1 MFCNYTIILLLIQSY
16 IKLCLSFLEPGI
28 WSYDI
33 VKNEQYIA
41 ISKIL
46 YKDSTLYATV
56 LCHNVSF
63 KMKVSW
69 VLRLS
74 PCGDEYSY
82 IADKNDLIGTY
93 FISPQSKP
101 LQFSYRTIEFQLSK
115 NYNQDPI
122 LPFTLCEN
130 GYFHFE
136 DESYMKHEVFGVEEN
151 KNIGSQIITSYKNA
165 LNNYRVNYGQTKIVD
180 DPISFNRY
188 NTTSHTP
195 VDYNS
200 KNIDIKND
208 QDVEAIDILPKNIT
222 KPIPPLINPRAR
234 SRRKNSSLI
243 RKRSLLKFENPEGV
257 ISKTWKTGN
266 YLLILKFEVEP
277 DDENVKISKY
287 ATVRVEMKSS
297 SGKYLSAHDWPMLP
311 FYACMCALY
320 LIYMIVW
327 SFWCIYYY
335 KELLRIQYCIAAVI
349 FLGFLEK
356 SLFLG
361 EYHTVNSTGN
371 SIYGALVFAELI
383 SALKRALSRIL
394 IIIACIGYGIVKP
407 RLGST
412 MKRVI
417 YLGFVYFIFAW
428 IDGILRVSKNKAN
441 PNSIIIFATIPVAF
455 LDSVICWWVFSG
467 LVNTLRTLKLRH
479 NVVKLTMYRYF
490 TNVLVFCVIASIA
503 FMLWSFKEH
512 KLITCLK
519 NWRQI
524 WLDEAFWHLLFSLIL
539 FAIIILWR
547 PSANNQRYA
556 FSPLLDANSDDEI
569 NGIVE
574 DLEEDEENELYSAK
588 GVVKMRSF
596 TSEDRR
602 PLVSHKSNSNHAK
615 NTTEDDLKW
624 IEDNIPPLIAD
635 TALPNILDSEE
646 EENIR
651 RFEIGKMQ

>member
-1 MFCNYTIILLLIQSY
+1 
-16 IKLCLSFLEPGI
+16 
-28 WSYDI
+28 
-33 VKNEQYIA
+33 
-41 ISKIL
+41 
-46 YKDSTLYATV
+46 
-56 LCHNVSF
+56 
-63 KMKVSW
+63 MKVSW

-208 QDVEAIDILPKNIT
+208 QDVEAIDILPKASTKKISILVQENIT

-287 ATVRVEMKSS
+287 AT
-297 SGKYLSAHDWPMLP
+297 G
-311 FYACMCALY
+311 
-320 LIYMIVW
+320 
-327 SFWCIYYY
+327 
-335 KELLRIQYCIAAVI
+335 
-349 FLGFLEK
+349 
-356 SLFLG
+356 
-361 EYHTVNSTGN
+361 
-371 SIYGALVFAELI
+371 
-383 SALKRALSRIL
+383 IL
-394 IIIACIGYGIVKP
+394 I
-407 RLGST
+407 
-412 MKRVI
+412 
-417 YLGFVYFIFAW
+417 
-428 IDGILRVSKNKAN
+428 
-441 PNSIIIFATIPVAF
+441 
-455 LDSVICWWVFSG
+455 
-467 LVNTLRTLKLRH
+467 
-479 NVVKLTMYRYF
+479 
-490 TNVLVFCVIASIA
+490 
-503 FMLWSFKEH
+503 
-512 KLITCLK
+512 
-519 NWRQI
+519 
-524 WLDEAFWHLLFSLIL
+524 
-539 FAIIILWR
+539 
-547 PSANNQRYA
+547 
-556 FSPLLDANSDDEI
+556 
-569 NGIVE
+569 
-574 DLEEDEENELYSAK
+574 
-588 GVVKMRSF
+588 
-596 TSEDRR
+596 
-602 PLVSHKSNSNHAK
+602 
-615 NTTEDDLKW
+615 
-624 IEDNIPPLIAD
+624 
-635 TALPNILDSEE
+635 
-646 EENIR
+646 
-651 RFEIGKMQ
+651 